1 MFEETRPAREVYVM
15 EEGMVHGGWQ
25 YSSIA
30 SGDLRSSLAL
40 TPHPARPGLPL
51 NSSQY
56 LVDSY
61 ACQND
66 SGQTRCIKIEYFTGP
81 QPINQIAE
89 AHGILASS
97 ISSPKQPQQPCS
109 SM

>member
-40 TPHPARPGLPL
+40 TPHPARPGLPPS
-51 NSSQY
+51 SSQY
-56 LVDSY
+56 LANSH
-61 ACQND
+61 AC
-66 SGQTRCIKIEYFTGP
+66 
-81 QPINQIAE
+81 
-89 AHGILASS
+89 
-97 ISSPKQPQQPCS
+97 
-109 SM
+109 